1 MKRFDGKVVLVT
13 GGNSGIGQ
21 ATAAAFAREGAK
33 VVIAARREEE
43 GVRTVKAIQSAG
55 GTASFIRTDVSLEVD
70 VAAAVAHAVKT
81 YGSSTSSSTT
91 PAWVGSGAPFPSS
104 KGATSTPSS

>member
-43 GVRTVKAIQSAG
+43 GVRTVKAIQFG
-55 GTASFIRTDVSLEVD
+55 RRHRQLHPEP
-70 VAAAVAHAVKT
+70 
-81 YGSSTSSSTT
+81 TS
-91 PAWVGSGAPFPSS
+91 PWRQ
-104 KGATSTPSS
+104 TSPRRWHTR